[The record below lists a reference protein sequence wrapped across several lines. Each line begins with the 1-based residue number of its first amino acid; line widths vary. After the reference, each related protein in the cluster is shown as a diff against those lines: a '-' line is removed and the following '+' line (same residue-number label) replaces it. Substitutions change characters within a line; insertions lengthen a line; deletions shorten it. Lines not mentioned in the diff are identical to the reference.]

1 MMVSNTA
8 DCCASRNRKYARR
21 ARDYM
26 PLMDRMAPS
35 QRVSSGSEPRAGV
48 ARHFWGRITR
58 WVWRWL
64 GQWLGRLKG
73 RVPGRIMHRTIRR
86 ITLGRRHRIV

>member
-26 PLMDRMAPS
+26 PFDGSHGPIAACLVRIRAPCGGRQAFLGADHS
-35 QRVSSGSEPRAGV
+35 LGLALARSVVGEAQR
-48 ARHFWGRITR
+48 
-58 WVWRWL
+58 
-64 GQWLGRLKG
+64 
-73 RVPGRIMHRTIRR
+73 
-86 ITLGRRHRIV
+86 